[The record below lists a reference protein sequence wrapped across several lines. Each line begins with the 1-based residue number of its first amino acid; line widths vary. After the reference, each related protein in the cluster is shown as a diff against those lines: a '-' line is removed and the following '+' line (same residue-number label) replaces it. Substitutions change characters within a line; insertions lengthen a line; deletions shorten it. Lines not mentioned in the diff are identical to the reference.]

1 MHEGTCVRRV
11 CEHSSGVWRRD
22 FHIGGNAMTDAELRE
37 LVLAEG
43 EAAEELYAEADRVR
57 HEHVGEAVHLRG
69 IIEFSSHCRCRCG
82 YCGLRADNQELRR
95 FRMTPEE
102 VLQGC
107 QEVADLG
114 FGTVVLQSGEDEWWT
129 AERLAGLVTDIKSF
143 TPLAVTLS
151 VGERDEEDYRLWKT
165 AGADRYLLKHE
176 TANAELYARLHPGM
190 TLESRLH
197 CQDVLFRL
205 GYQVGS
211 GCIVGLP
218 GQTPEILVE
227 DLRLIESRQYHM
239 CGIGP
244 LIPHPDT
251 PLGEQAAGSVRT
263 TLNMMALTRLL
274 VPDVMMPATTALE
287 TAQAGLRLKALKSGA
302 NVLMPNL
309 TPRRFASFYDI
320 YPGKKAPQ
328 LTLAQEVERTKAIAR
343 EAGRP
348 VATGPGHSPRV
359 R

>member
-1 MHEGTCVRRV
+1 
-11 CEHSSGVWRRD
+11 
-22 FHIGGNAMTDAELRE
+22 MTDAELRE
-37 LVLAEG
+37 LILAEG

-57 HEHVGEAVHLRG
+57 REYVGEEVHLRG
-69 IIEFSSHCRCRCG
+69 IIEFSSFCRCRCL
-82 YCGLRADNQELRR
+82 YCGLRADNTGLRR
-95 FRMTPEE
+95 FRMMPADILE
-102 VLQGC
+102 GC
-107 QEVADLG
+107 REVADLG

-129 AERLAGLVTDIKSF
+129 AERLADLIADIKSI

-151 VGERDEEDYRLWKT
+151 VGERDESDYRLWRM
-165 AGADRYLLKHE
+165 AGADRYLIKHE
-176 TANAELYARLHPGM
+176 TANAELYARLHPGT
-190 TLESRLH
+190 TLEKRLH
-197 CQDVLFRL
+197 CQDLLFQL

-211 GCIVGLP
+211 GCIIGLP

-251 PLGEQAAGSVRT
+251 PLGDCPVGSVRT
-263 TLNMMALTRLL
+263 TLNMMALMRLL
-274 VPDVMMPATTALE
+274 VPDLMMPATTALE
-287 TAQAGLRLKALKSGA
+287 TAEPGLRLRALQSGA

-309 TPRRFASFYDI
+309 TPRKFASFYDI

-328 LTLAQEVERTKAIAR
+328 LTLAEEVRRTKAIAA

-348 VATGPGHSPRV
+348 IATGPGHSPRFV
-359 R
+359 EE

>member
-1 MHEGTCVRRV
+1 M
-11 CEHSSGVWRRD
+11 
-22 FHIGGNAMTDAELRE
+22 AMTDAELLRW
-37 LVLAEG
+37 VMSSGAE
-43 EAAEELYAEADRVR
+43 AEELYAEADRVR
-57 HEHVGEAVHLRG
+57 REVVGEAVHLRG
-69 IIEFSSHCRCRCG
+69 IVEFSSYCRCCCE
-82 YCGLRADNQELRR
+82 YCGLRAENDGLAR
-95 FRMTPEE
+95 FRMTAQE

-107 QEVADLG
+107 QEVAGLG

-129 AERLAGLVTDIKSF
+129 AERLADLIADLKSV

-151 VGERDEEDYRLWKT
+151 VGEREESDYRLWRE

-190 TLESRLH
+190 SLESRLGCH
-197 CQDVLFRL
+197 EMLFRL

-218 GQTPEILVE
+218 EQTAENLVE
-227 DLRLIESRQYHM
+227 DLRLIEARQYHM

-244 LIPHPDT
+244 LIPHPAT
-251 PLGEQAAGSVRT
+251 PLARLGVGSVT
-263 TLNMMALTRLL
+263 VTLNMMALTRLL

-287 TAQAGLRLKALKSGA
+287 TAQAGLRLKALRSGA

-328 LTLAQEVERTKAIAR
+328 LTLTEEVERTKAIAR

-348 VATGPGHSPRV
+348 IATGPGHSPRLEKD
-359 R
+359 RAE

>member
-1 MHEGTCVRRV
+1 M
-11 CEHSSGVWRRD
+11 
-22 FHIGGNAMTDAELRE
+22 FTDSELLQ
-37 LVLAEG
+37 LVVAEG
-43 EAAEELYAEADRVR
+43 PAAEELRAEADRVR
-57 HEHVGEAVHLRG
+57 RQTVDEEVHLRG
-69 IIEFSSHCRCRCG
+69 IVEFSSHCRCRCA
-82 YCGLRADNQELRR
+82 YCGLRADNRGLPR

-102 VLQGC
+102 VLQAC
-107 QEVADLG
+107 QEIADLG

-129 AERLAGLVTDIKSF
+129 AERLADLVADLKSI

-151 VGERDEEDYRLWKT
+151 VGEREEAEYRLWRES
-165 AGADRYLLKHE
+165 GADRYLLKHE
-176 TANAELYARLHPGM
+176 TANAALYERLHPGYS
-190 TLESRLH
+190 LETRLH
-197 CQDVLFRL
+197 CQQVLLEL
-205 GYQVGS
+205 GFQVGS

-218 GQTPEILVE
+218 GQTPKILVE

-244 LIPHPDT
+244 LIPHPET
-251 PLGEQAAGSVRT
+251 PLGEAPVGSVQV

-287 TAQAGLRLKALKSGA
+287 TAQPGMRLQALRSGA

-320 YPGKKAPQ
+320 YPGKKAPH
-328 LTLAQEVERTKAIAR
+328 LTLPQEVERTKAIAR

-348 VATGPGHSPRV
+348 VATGPGHSLRAACRPPARED
-359 R
+359 